1 MHNGSYGAGKKDKIM
16 KVARKWKEL
25 LTFALG
31 EVTHIPKDNYHILSI
46 IVLAIFESLYMCS
59 AIWNIHKGKEILTG
73 EWGVAFKRGQI
84 EYTAIQGWRGI
95 MGKKGLMEGG
105 NES

>member
-1 MHNGSYGAGKKDKIM
+1 MHNGSYGAGKKDIIM
-16 KVARKWKEL
+16 KVAGKWKEL
-25 LTFALG
+25 LTFVLG
-31 EVTHIPKDNYHILSI
+31 EVIHIPKDKYHIFSF
-46 IVLAIFESLYMCS
+46 IVLAIFESLYMFS

-73 EWGVAFKRGQI
+73 EWGWFFKRGQI

-95 MGKKGLMEGG
+95 MEKKALMGGG